1 MKHYNVLVLAST
13 VAVAAVTLTPS
24 NAQTISPFA
33 ARQRQT
39 MVTAWESK
47 REVPQ
52 EFDLH
57 TVLVQFRA
65 SSTNESRDR
74 SCRKVGLGAMQTYTL
89 VPGLALVHVSGD
101 PRASVLQLR
110 ADPNVLHVELNQVLH
125 TQIIPN
131 DPLLTN
137 AWGLNNATSASNDI
151 DAPQAWDLYTGDPNY
166 RIAVIDTGID
176 FNHPDL
182 QGNIWTN
189 PAEPI
194 DGIDNDGNGFIDD
207 NRGWNFFGNTRNAQ
221 DDNGHGTHVSG
232 TIAAKGNNGI
242 GVAGVVWA
250 AKIVPLKFLNSA
262 GSGTLAD
269 AIRALDYCSANGIKI
284 SNNSWGGGMFDSV
297 LQQAIINA
305 GLKDH
310 LFIVAAGNSALNME
324 ISPSYPAS
332 YNLANMI
339 NVAATTRTGLMA
351 SFSNYGLQ
359 SVHVGAPGLD
369 VYSTW
374 PTTFPTAFPTGY
386 NQISGTSMAAPHV
399 TGLVALLRGKMPS
412 WTAAQVKA
420 AILSTVSPLA
430 SLAGKTIT
438 GGQINAFKSLQS
450 TIVEAI
456 PPTVAV
462 TRSIAAPVSG
472 WNTTNVTVTV
482 TGTDNVGGSGIN
494 NIQTSING
502 GGTVTTSGPVATV
515 LVSNNGVSNIT
526 YFATDH
532 SSNVSPVGTVTIR
545 VDKTAPV
552 TNVSAVVGLT
562 STVVTLAAT
571 DATSGVVST
580 VYSLDGAPET
590 SYTGPITVDNGIH
603 TVTTRSTDLAG
614 NIEALKSLS
623 LPLGALQTVAINPA
637 TVTGGANATGTLTLA
652 SPAPAGGTTVALST
666 NLASVG
672 VPATIN
678 IVAGATTTTFPVT
691 TTAVGNATAV
701 IITAVAGSISKTTTL
716 TVNPVP
722 AAALSSVTL
731 NTASTRGR
739 RTPYP
744 LLTVTLTSAATSPI
758 LVTLRSSSALLAT
771 VPLSVTIP
779 SGALTATVTVTTLK
793 VNANTSVILTA
804 TQGTLVKTV
813 TLGITK

>member
-1 MKHYNVLVLAST
+1 MTTVLTVTALTST
-13 VAVAAVTLTPS
+13 SSL
-24 NAQTISPFA
+24 AQTISPFA
-33 ARQRQT
+33 ALQRQS
-39 MVTAWESK
+39 MITAWESK
-47 REVPQ
+47 REMPL

-65 SSTNESRDR
+65 SSTNASRDR

-110 ADPNVLHVELNQVLH
+110 ADPNVLHVELNQILH

-137 AWGLNNATSASNDI
+137 AWGLNNTTSTTNDI

-166 RIAVIDTGID
+166 RIAVIDTGVD
-176 FNHPDL
+176 FSHPDL
-182 QGNIWTN
+182 QGNIWDN
-189 PAEPI
+189 PAEPV

-207 NRGWNFFGNTRNAQ
+207 NRGWNFFGNTRDAQ

-269 AIRALDYCSANGIKI
+269 AIRAIDYCSANGIKI
-284 SNNSWGGGMFDSV
+284 SNNSWGGGLFDSV

-305 GLKDH
+305 GSKDH
-310 LFIVAAGNSALNME
+310 LFIIAAGNSALDIE

-339 NVAATTRTGLMA
+339 NVAATTRVGPMA
-351 SFSNYGLQ
+351 SFSNYGVK

-374 PTTFPTAFPTGY
+374 PTTLVTAFPTGY

-420 AILSTVSPLA
+420 AVLSGVSPLA
-430 SLAGKTIT
+430 SLAGKTTT
-438 GGQINAFKSLQS
+438 GGLINAFKSLQS
-450 TIVEAI
+450 TILEAI
-456 PPTVAV
+456 PPTVAT
-462 TRSIAAPVSG
+462 TRSVAAPVSG

-494 NIQTSING
+494 NIKYSING
-502 GGTVTTSGPVATV
+502 GGSITTSASVANVVVT
-515 LVSNNGVSNIT
+515 NDGVSNIT
-526 YFATDH
+526 YFATDN
-532 SSNVSPVGTVTIR
+532 SGNVSPVGTIR
-545 VDKTAPV
+545 ISVDKTAPV
-552 TNVSAVVGLT
+552 SILSAVVDLT
-562 STVVTLAAT
+562 STVVAVAVT
-571 DATSGVVST
+571 DATSGVAST

-590 SYTGPITVDNGIH
+590 MYIGPITVDNGIH
-603 TVTTRSTDLAG
+603 TVTTRSTDLAR
-614 NIEALKSLS
+614 NVEALQSLS
-623 LPLGALQTVAINPA
+623 LPLGALQTVAINPVA
-637 TVTGGANATGTLTLA
+637 VTGGANATGTLTLG
-652 SPAPAGGTTVALST
+652 SPAPARGTTVALGT

-672 VPATIN
+672 VPATVN
-678 IVAGATTTTFPVT
+678 IVAGATTATFPVT
-691 TTAVGNATAV
+691 TTAVLNPTAV
-701 IITAVAGSISKTTTL
+701 IITAMAGSISKTTTL
-716 TVNPVP
+716 TVN
-722 AAALSSVTL
+722 AADAPALSSVTL
-731 NTASTRGR
+731 NTVSTRGGR
-739 RTPYP
+739 NPYP
-744 LLTVTLTSAATSPI
+744 VLTVTLTSVATAPI
-758 LVTLRSSSALLAT
+758 LVTLQSSSSLGAT
-771 VPLSVTIP
+771 LPASVTIP
-779 SGALTATVTVTTLK
+779 TGALKATVTVTTLK
-793 VNANTSVILTA
+793 VNVNTTVTLAA
-804 TQGTLVKTV
+804 THGTLVKTATLRV
-813 TLGITK
+813 TK